1 MSSLL
6 KLPFVRACATLCA
19 TLLAMLLVVSL
30 STTAAQADDLDDRM
44 AKAKAKQSQV
54 KKQIEGLESD
64 LSETDKQLSDAYV
77 KLRQVEAELPVAEAA
92 LSIATQE
99 YQKAQRE
106 ADALA
111 QKLEDAQAERDSL
124 QDQIAANDESM
135 ETARSGIA
143 EMARQAA
150 RGDLDMTS
158 LDLIVGSQSTEDF
171 VDRYTMNTTALRTQ
185 QKSLDRLRASQ
196 AVSRNAQVR
205 LDALNDAIVSL
216 KKDADAKVQDA
227 RQKEQAAASA
237 KAAVQNLII
246 AQESATATI
255 ENRLVS
261 VKQNLATA
269 DQNSA
274 KLSDEIRKIAGLQ
287 EDKRKEEERK
297 ERERKEAER
306 KKKEEEDRKMK
317 EEEEKNNSSNGGSG
331 SGSSGSG
338 SGGSGSSGSG
348 SGGSGS
354 GGSGSGSGSG
364 GSGSG
369 GSGGSSRGWF
379 GWPTDYRV
387 VTSSYGWRLHPVLG
401 YYRLHAGTDMR
412 AYCGTPIYAARSG
425 TVQWAKWN
433 SGFGNQVLVNH
444 GTISGDNVMTSYN
457 HLTSFATRAGSKV
470 SAGQLLGYAG
480 NTGLSGACHLHFE
493 VYINGST
500 IDPMTKMK

>member
-1 MSSLL
+1 MRDIVKVPALR
-6 KLPFVRACATLCA
+6 FFATIAATLMV
-19 TLLAMLLVVSL
+19 MLMIVSV
-30 STTAAQADDLDDRM
+30 STTVASADELDDRM

-54 KKQIEGLESD
+54 KDQIEGLQSD

-77 KLRQVEAELPVAEAA
+77 KLREVEAELPVAEAA

-99 YQKAQRE
+99 FQKAQRE

-111 QKLEDAQAERDSL
+111 QKLEDAQAERDAL
-124 QDQIAANDESM
+124 QEQIAANDESM
-135 ETARSGIA
+135 EEARSGIA

-158 LDLIVGSQSTEDF
+158 LDLIVGSQSTEEF
-171 VDRYTMNTTALRTQ
+171 VDRYTMNSTAMRTQ
-185 QKSLDRLRASQ
+185 QKSLDRLRVSQ
-196 AVSRNAQVR
+196 AVSRNAEVR
-205 LDALNDAIVSL
+205 LEAINDAIVEL
-216 KKDADAKVQDA
+216 KKDADEQVVVAQ
-227 RQKEQAAASA
+227 QKEQEAASA

-246 AQESATATI
+246 AQENATATI
-255 ENRLVS
+255 ENRLVT
-261 VKQNLATA
+261 VKQELASA
-269 DQNSA
+269 DQNSEN
-274 KLSDEIRKIAGLQ
+274 LSNEIRQIAGLQ
-287 EDKRKEEERK
+287 EEQRKEEERK
-297 ERERKEAER
+297 EKARKEAER
-306 KKKEEEDRKMK
+306 KKKEEEDRKK
-317 EEEEKNNSSNGGSG
+317 KEEEKNNSN
-331 SGSSGSG
+331 
-338 SGGSGSSGSG
+338 

-369 GSGGSSRGWF
+369 GSGSGSGGSGSGGSGSGGSSSGWF
-379 GWPTDYRV
+379 SWPTAYRV

-444 GTISGDNVMTSYN
+444 GSISGDNVMTSYN

-470 SAGQLLGYAG
+470 SAGDLLGYAG